1 MKVEQIYSI
10 LNTITSE
17 MLGDSIV
24 VNEDLS
30 NIVDIGKA
38 FANLTNG
45 VDNYCKAVQDKIGR
59 MIFTARV
66 YKGRGGESILR
77 DGWEYGSILEKL
89 RTKLPEAEE
98 DASWSLESGESVDP
112 NIFTAPEVRNKFF
125 NDRVTWEIP
134 MSITDMQVKESFNNV
149 TQLNAFYSM
158 IETAIQNSMTI
169 KLDSLIM
176 RTVNAGIAETFHDD
190 YPSDTGYSSGSGVKA
205 VNLLYLYNND
215 VLYGQTPLTVAEAMH
230 TPDFIRYAS
239 LQIAL
244 YADRLPTMSTLFNV
258 EGTEKFTPRD
268 KMHVMMLS
276 EFKRRADIYL
286 QSDTFHDEFTKLPE
300 AEAVPFW
307 QGSGSDFAF
316 SSTSAINVKTPS
328 GNTISVSGVLATMFD
343 HDAMGVANLNRR
355 TTSNY
360 NPKGEFTN
368 FFHKAT
374 EGLFLDLA
382 ENIVVFFVS

>member
-10 LNTITSE
+10 LNTITGE

-38 FANLTNG
+38 FANLDNG
-45 VDNYCKAVQDKIGR
+45 VDNYCKAVQDKIGK
-59 MIFTARV
+59 MVFVSRV
-66 YKGRGGESILR
+66 YNGRGISILR
-77 DGWEYGSILEKL
+77 DGWEFGSILEKL

-98 DASWSLESGESVDP
+98 DASWMLESGTSVDP
-112 NIFTAPEVRNKFF
+112 NVFTSPEVSAKFF

-134 MSITDMQVKESFNNV
+134 MSITDMQVRESFNNV
-149 TQLNAFYSM
+149 NQMNAFYSM
-158 IETAIQNSMTI
+158 IETSIQNSMTI

-176 RTVNAGIAETFHDD
+176 RTLNAGIAETFHAD

-215 VLYGQTPLTVAEAMH
+215 VLYGQTPLSVAEALH
-230 TPDFIRYAS
+230 TPDFIRYA
-239 LQIAL
+239 AL
-244 YADRLPTMSTLFNV
+244 YISMYSDRLASMSTLFNV
-258 EGTEKFTPRD
+258 GGTEKFTPRD
-268 KMHVMMLS
+268 KMHVVMLS
-276 EFKRRADIYL
+276 EFKRRADVYL
-286 QSDTFHDEFTKLPE
+286 QSDTFHDELTRLPD
-300 AEAVPFW
+300 AEAIPYW
-307 QGSGSDFAF
+307 QGSGTDYAF

-328 GNTISVSGVLATMFD
+328 GDTVSVSGVLAAMFD
-343 HDAMGVANLNRR
+343 HDSMGVANLNRR

-374 EGLFLDLA
+374 EGLFLDLD
-382 ENIVVFFVS
+382 ENIVVFFVA

>member
-10 LNTITSE
+10 LNTITNE
-17 MLGDSIV
+17 MLGESIV

-30 NIVDIGKA
+30 NIVDVGKA

-45 VDNYCKAVQDKIGR
+45 LDNYCKAVQDKVGR
-59 MIFTARV
+59 MVFVNRV
-66 YKGRGGESILR
+66 YSGRGIGLLR
-77 DGWEYGSILEKL
+77 DSWEFGSILEKI
-89 RTKLPEAEE
+89 RTQLPEAEE
-98 DASWSLESGESVDP
+98 DASWSLESGSSVDP
-112 NIFTAPEVRNKFF
+112 NVFTAPVVREKFF

-190 YPSDTGYSSGSGVKA
+190 FPSDSGYSSGSGVKA

-215 VLYGQTPLTVAEAMH
+215 VLYGQTPLTVAQAMH
-230 TPDFIRYAS
+230 TPAFIRYAA
-239 LQIAL
+239 LQIGM
-244 YADRLPTMSTLFNV
+244 YADRLPIMSTLFNC
-258 EGTEKFTPRD
+258 EGTEKFTPKD
-268 KMHVMMLS
+268 KMHVLMLS
-276 EFKRRADIYL
+276 EFKRRADVYL
-286 QSDTFHDEFTKLPE
+286 QSDTFHDQFTKLPE
-300 AEAVPFW
+300 AEAIPFW
-307 QGSGSDFAF
+307 QGSGADFAF

-328 GNTISVSGVLATMFD
+328 GDTVSVTGVLATMFD
-343 HDAMGVANLNRR
+343 HDAMGVCNLNRR

-382 ENIVVFFVS
+382 ENIVVFYVA